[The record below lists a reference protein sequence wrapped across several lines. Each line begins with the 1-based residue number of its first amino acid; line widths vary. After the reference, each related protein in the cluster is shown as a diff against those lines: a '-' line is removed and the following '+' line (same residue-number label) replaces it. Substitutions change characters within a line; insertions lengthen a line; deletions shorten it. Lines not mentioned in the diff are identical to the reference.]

1 MDPRPRAGRL
11 VPAALDLW
19 VAALTVLL
27 LWPLLTEAGHPL
39 ARDLVFTPH
48 QPFRLAWL
56 GLGDSPARAV
66 PLDALV
72 AAADLVVGGALL
84 ARVALVGILV
94 LAGCAAH
101 RLLRDA
107 HPASRAAAAGFALW
121 NPFVVE
127 RLALGQ
133 WALLAAYAAC
143 FVVVAAAVR
152 LRRVS
157 EQGRGARTRAAAGLL
172 VGAALASI
180 TPTGAVVAGGLAA
193 VLAWTRGTRRLA
205 VAVAVIVQLPWLVP
219 ALLGAS
225 GSVGDPNAV
234 EAFAARAERP
244 GGALWSL
251 LGLGGIWDSG
261 SVPPSRGGVL
271 GHVGTVLVVGVVVFG
286 WPRLRRLLPE
296 AAPRLAVAAAVGLG
310 LAVVAAVPGGS
321 AGVRLLVESVPGAG
335 LLRDGQKWLLPAVV
349 LAVLSFGAVT
359 DRALR
364 AARTRSPGL
373 LATVGTAALLLPLA
387 VLPDATR
394 VVWPTVRP
402 VDYPVDFARVADVV
416 DGSDGSMASL
426 PWAPYRLYPWGAASA
441 VYDPASRW
449 FDVDVVMSD
458 RLSVG
463 PLTLGGESVR
473 SATVG
478 AALARAGQPGGTPAA
493 AADLRRL
500 GVRWLLVQADAAT
513 RPALPAGYVERFRG
527 THLELYESA
536 DPVAPQPNPGM
547 SRIATVVGTDALV
560 AALVL
565 AAMVLV
571 TRDRFI
577 RRRGLP
583 AGMLPRTQRG
593 S

>member
-1 MDPRPRAGRL
+1 
-11 VPAALDLW
+11 
-19 VAALTVLL
+19 
-27 LWPLLTEAGHPL
+27 
-39 ARDLVFTPH
+39 
-48 QPFRLAWL
+48 
-56 GLGDSPARAV
+56 
-66 PLDALV
+66 
-72 AAADLVVGGALL
+72 
-84 ARVALVGILV
+84 
-94 LAGCAAH
+94 
-101 RLLRDA
+101 
-107 HPASRAAAAGFALW
+107 
-121 NPFVVE
+121 
-127 RLALGQ
+127 
-133 WALLAAYAAC
+133 
-143 FVVVAAAVR
+143 
-152 LRRVS
+152 
-157 EQGRGARTRAAAGLL
+157 
-172 VGAALASI
+172 
-180 TPTGAVVAGGLAA
+180 
-193 VLAWTRGTRRLA
+193 
-205 VAVAVIVQLPWLVP
+205 
-219 ALLGAS
+219 
-225 GSVGDPNAV
+225 
-234 EAFAARAERP
+234 
-244 GGALWSL
+244 
-251 LGLGGIWDSG
+251 
-261 SVPPSRGGVL
+261 
-271 GHVGTVLVVGVVVFG
+271 
-286 WPRLRRLLPE
+286 
-296 AAPRLAVAAAVGLG
+296 
-310 LAVVAAVPGGS
+310 
-321 AGVRLLVESVPGAG
+321 
-335 LLRDGQKWLLPAVV
+335 
-349 LAVLSFGAVT
+349 
-359 DRALR
+359 
-364 AARTRSPGL
+364 
-373 LATVGTAALLLPLA
+373 VGTAALLLPLA

-416 DGSDGSMASL
+416 DASDGSMASL

-478 AALARAGQPGGTPAA
+478 ADLARAGQPGGTPAA

-536 DPVAPQPNPGM
+536 DPVAPQPDPGM
-547 SRIATVVGTDALV
+547 PRVATVVGTDALV